1 MKNVFL
7 FVVLLGAG
15 AIGQAQEWKNNL
27 NEAFREA
34 SSSGKNVLL
43 FFSVSQ
49 DCDRCD
55 QLDTRVLQSEEFKEF
70 AKENFVLVK
79 QDYHTDKPEKL
90 EENLLIV
97 EKYNKDGFFP
107 LVVILNRNAK
117 VLGQI
122 GAYNNES
129 PKEYVAR
136 LQSIKRS

>member
-1 MKNVFL
+1 MKNIL
-7 FVVLLGAG
+7 LILILLGTA
-15 AIGQAQEWKNNL
+15 ATGQAQEWKNNL
-27 NEAFREA
+27 NEAFKEA
-34 SSSGKNVLL
+34 STSGKNVLL
-43 FFSVSQ
+43 FFSVSH

-55 QLDTRVLQSEEFKEF
+55 QLDAQVLQSDEFKDY
-70 AKENFVLVK
+70 AKDNYVLVK
-79 QDYHTDKPEKL
+79 QDFRTDNPDNL
-90 EENLLIV
+90 EESLLIV

-117 VLGQI
+117 ILGQI